1 MVALDPR
8 AAPGLSGG
16 YGFDAPRAGREPLT
30 ARLAFEYLIS
40 ALIVTTYAQG
50 WAAPLTSWAVDPT
63 KLTLLKI
70 GFMPAYAMTALLFV
84 MYPLRSLAAVARTP
98 VIYGLVILAAVS
110 VLWSI
115 DGAATQRR
123 VVALVF
129 TTLAGSVLAA
139 RWNMRQ
145 LTEIIAAQFVVL
157 MALSFFFAIVPPRYG
172 IMTELF
178 PGAWRGVWTEKNGLG
193 ALMAMGAL
201 SCMAAAILAA
211 PRRTFWLLMFAGCT
225 ALLLLSRSKT
235 SLASLIIGLAA
246 IAFVGLVRRG
256 PVMAVVGTWLGVAG
270 AAVLGGIM
278 ALAPELIFGVLNKD
292 ATLTG
297 RTEIWSA
304 AMHQGMLNNPVL
316 GFGYG
321 VLWDH
326 RDPYDPALWIAHDA
340 GFVAGH
346 AHNGW
351 LEVWLGLGF
360 VGLALWALAYLGNLI
375 RMAGAIYTTSMA
387 YVALPF
393 FLVFSV
399 FSITEVSVIDYHDIS
414 WTIYVA
420 FAAMLSSRH
429 PAEEA
434 AS

>member
-1 MVALDPR
+1 M
-8 AAPGLSGG
+8 
-16 YGFDAPRAGREPLT
+16 
-30 ARLAFEYLIS
+30 
-40 ALIVTTYAQG
+40 
-50 WAAPLTSWAVDPT
+50 
-63 KLTLLKI
+63 
-70 GFMPAYAMTALLFV
+70 ALL
-84 MYPLRSLAAVARTP
+84 
-98 VIYGLVILAAVS
+98 
-110 VLWSI
+110 
-115 DGAATQRR
+115 
-123 VVALVF
+123 F

-201 SCMAAAILAA
+201 SCMAAAVLAA

-360 VGLALWALAYLGNLI
+360 IGLALWALAYLGNLI

-387 YVALPF
+387 YAALPF